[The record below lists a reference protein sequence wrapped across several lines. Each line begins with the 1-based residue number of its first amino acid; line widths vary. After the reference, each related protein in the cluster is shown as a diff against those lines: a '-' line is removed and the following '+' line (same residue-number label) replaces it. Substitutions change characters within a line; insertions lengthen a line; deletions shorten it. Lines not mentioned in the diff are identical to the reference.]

1 MAAMIEVSVAYA
13 RPGDPLWMR
22 LEVPDGSNVAEVLEA
37 SGLLQRCPEIDLANV
52 KIGVF
57 GKLRKLD
64 AVVEAGERVEVY
76 RPIIADPKTVP
87 RRTQAA

>member
-1 MAAMIEVSVAYA
+1 MSSMMEVSIAYA
-13 RPGDPLWMR
+13 RPGDPLWLR
-22 LEVPDGSNVAEVLEA
+22 LEVAEGSTVQEVLEA

-57 GKLRKLD
+57 GKLRKPD